1 MVIKMDDLKVLRTI
15 SLNALR
21 IGKVFFFLIGKQ
33 RNFIK
38 SKNRQR
44 ISWHL

>member
-1 MVIKMDDLKVLRTI
+1 MVIKMDDLKVLRPMR
-15 SLNALR
+15 R
-21 IGKVFFFLIGKQ
+21 IGKDFFFLIAKQ

-38 SKNRQR
+38 SENRQR